1 MRWLVQ
7 ENVGGT
13 TYFYQGAAVGQESAA
28 EEPAAAAAAVGVA
41 PPTGLT
47 MYPGTPT
54 HVVTAKAQLAATDD
68 QFYMADDVR
77 LEMLHKNAVTLTQ
90 SDPAAYPGKPFL
102 PVCRCH

>member
-1 MRWLVQ
+1 M
-7 ENVGGT
+7 
-13 TYFYQGAAVGQESAA
+13 GQESTA
-28 EEPAAAAAAVGVA
+28 EEPVAAASVGVA
-41 PPTGLT
+41 AVPTGLT

-90 SDPAAYPGKPFL
+90 SDPVAYPGK
-102 PVCRCH
+102 